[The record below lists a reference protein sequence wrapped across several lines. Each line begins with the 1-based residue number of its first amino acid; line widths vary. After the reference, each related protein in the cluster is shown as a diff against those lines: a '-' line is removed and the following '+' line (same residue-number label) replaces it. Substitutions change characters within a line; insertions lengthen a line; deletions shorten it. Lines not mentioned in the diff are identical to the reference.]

1 MATLQ
6 SRLSDLISAIGV
18 DIKDLFQIN
27 SITTGASPNPPG
39 AANRNM
45 HIMSA
50 LGVAVTYGIPGGGT
64 IVDGNALIISLKDN
78 GNAKGITWHAIYR
91 SLDTVN
97 VPLPTTTV
105 AGKWMHLGFI
115 YNGADTKW
123 DLISVRNQT

>member
-6 SRLSDLISAIGV
+6 SRLSDLITAIGADV
-18 DIKDLFQIN
+18 HDLFQLT

-45 HIMSA
+45 HTITA
-50 LGVAVTYGIPGGGT
+50 LGVAVTYGIPAGGT
-64 IVDGNALIISLKDN
+64 IVDGNALIIRLKDN

-91 SLDTVN
+91 SLDTVA

-105 AGKWMHLGFI
+105 AGKWLHLGFI
-115 YNGADTKW
+115 YNGADAKW